1 VQACSLVTADD
12 ASSATAKTLTQGSE
26 AAVPGACFYAS
37 ADGKTDVIV
46 FAQVYADASAA
57 QAVSIDQIAAA
68 LTGAGN
74 GLGTATVVS
83 GIGDKAL
90 EYSVSSSGSTG
101 LIIIVFKSNVLLM
114 IAMLPTPAQDPPAIR
129 FVFGRHRYTWLQG
142 VPEYAFGSLAKGQA
156 AMSLA
161 QIKMPQLGE
170 SVTEGTVDKWLKNEG
185 DFVKRDEPLVE
196 VVTDKVNAEIPSPF
210 EGKLVKIAAAS
221 GETVRVGAVIAQIEV
236 GAAAAAR
243 PDAAKT
249 PAPSQPEAAAA
260 NAAAGAPVARAAAPA
275 AVVQAA
281 REPLRLSPAVR
292 KLVAEHGVD
301 VASLRGTGMG
311 GRVTRDDVL
320 AALGGTQA
328 APIAVVSAPAP
339 TAKAPAPAATSPV
352 RIDGAREELVK
363 LSVMRRSI
371 AEHMVRSLATSPHAW
386 TLQEVD
392 VTNLVRYREAE
403 KESFKARHGM
413 PLTYLPFVVQIVCG
427 ALKEY
432 PWLNSTWT
440 DEGVIVKRYINLGI
454 AVSIPDGLIVPVI
467 KDADQRG
474 FTDMVRSLNDL
485 IERARNKQLR
495 PEDVQGGTFTLN
507 NTGATGSIASQ
518 PIINQPQAAI
528 LTTES
533 IVKRA
538 VVIGDA
544 IAVRHMMN
552 MCLSFDHRII
562 DGMMAGQ
569 FLSAVKKRLD
579 EWTPGSIQL

>member
-1 VQACSLVTADD
+1 M
-12 ASSATAKTLTQGSE
+12 G
-26 AAVPGACFYAS
+26 
-37 ADGKTDVIV
+37 
-46 FAQVYADASAA
+46 
-57 QAVSIDQIAAA
+57 
-68 LTGAGN
+68 
-74 GLGTATVVS
+74 
-83 GIGDKAL
+83 
-90 EYSVSSSGSTG
+90 
-101 LIIIVFKSNVLLM
+101 
-114 IAMLPTPAQDPPAIR
+114 
-129 FVFGRHRYTWLQG
+129 
-142 VPEYAFGSLAKGQA
+142 
-156 AMSLA
+156 LA

-170 SVTEGTVDKWLKNEG
+170 SVTEGTVDRWLKNEG

-210 EGKLVKIAAAS
+210 EGKLVKITAAS

-236 GAAAAAR
+236 G
-243 PDAAKT
+243 
-249 PAPSQPEAAAA
+249 
-260 NAAAGAPVARAAAPA
+260 GAPVSEADTAKAGAQQQPRAAAPGVAPA
-275 AVVQAA
+275 AASAQAGRVPA
-281 REPLRLSPAVR
+281 PAEAAESGGERLRLSPAVR
-292 KLVAEHGVD
+292 KLVAEHGID
-301 VASLRGTGMG
+301 AGTLRGTGMG
-311 GRVTRDDVL
+311 GRVTREDVL
-320 AALGGTQA
+320 AVVSGARA
-328 APIAVVSAPAP
+328 APAAAVASPS
-339 TAKAPAPAATSPV
+339 APAPAAPRPARV
-352 RIDGAREELVK
+352 DGAREELVK

-371 AEHMVRSLATSPHAW
+371 ADHMVRSLATSPHAW

-392 VTNLVRYREAE
+392 VTSLVRYREAE
-403 KESFKARHGM
+403 KERFKARHGVA
-413 PLTYLPFVVQIVCG
+413 LTYLPFVVQIVCG

-440 DEGVIVKRYINLGI
+440 DEGVVLKHYINLGI
-454 AVSIPDGLIVPVI
+454 AVSIPDGLIVPVL

-485 IERARNKQLR
+485 IDRARNKHLK

-507 NTGATGSIASQ
+507 NTGATGSVASQ

>member
-1 VQACSLVTADD
+1 
-12 ASSATAKTLTQGSE
+12 
-26 AAVPGACFYAS
+26 
-37 ADGKTDVIV
+37 
-46 FAQVYADASAA
+46 
-57 QAVSIDQIAAA
+57 
-68 LTGAGN
+68 
-74 GLGTATVVS
+74 
-83 GIGDKAL
+83 
-90 EYSVSSSGSTG
+90 
-101 LIIIVFKSNVLLM
+101 
-114 IAMLPTPAQDPPAIR
+114 
-129 FVFGRHRYTWLQG
+129 
-142 VPEYAFGSLAKGQA
+142 
-156 AMSLA
+156 
-161 QIKMPQLGE
+161 MPQLGE

-210 EGKLVKIAAAS
+210 EGKLVKITAAQ

-236 GAAAAAR
+236 GAAGAAQ
-243 PDAAKT
+243 PDTPKAA
-249 PAPSQPEAAAA
+249 PQRQPQPAAPSEVATAVPGRTARVHAPVEAAES
-260 NAAAGAPVARAAAPA
+260 GGDR
-275 AVVQAA
+275 
-281 REPLRLSPAVR
+281 LRLSPAVR
-292 KLVAEHGVD
+292 KLVAEHGID
-301 VASLRGTGMG
+301 AASLRGTGMG

-320 AALGGTQA
+320 AAVGAAQA
-328 APIAVVSAPAP
+328 APTAAVLAPSAAAPAP
-339 TAKAPAPAATSPV
+339 PLPARVDGV
-352 RIDGAREELVK
+352 RDELVK

-403 KESFKARHGM
+403 KDSFKARHGVS
-413 PLTYLPFVVQIVCG
+413 LTYLPFVAQIVCS

-440 DEGVIVKRYINLGI
+440 DEGVVLKHYINLGI
-454 AVSIPDGLIVPVI
+454 AVSIPDGLIVPVL

-485 IERARNKQLR
+485 IDRARNKQLK

-507 NTGATGSIASQ
+507 NTGATGSVASQ

-552 MCLSFDHRII
+552 MCLSFDHRIV

-569 FLSAVKKRLD
+569 FLSAVKRRLD